1 MAKVGDIIDG
11 KKVMLK
17 IGEGDNPQDAYCTT
31 YQMRNFYFQFKD
43 GFISN
48 LDVMNY
54 IQHFKA
60 ALMAKK
66 NMTVVDVCCGRSLML
81 PLLRYYAKDIKNY
94 IGVDISEAN
103 IKEAK
108 RGANHKGLKEEDL
121 KTYYPFDVDWIMTCC
136 SKMAEHIEHGSAD
149 LVIYTSAIEHM
160 HKDVGYQS
168 LKECY
173 KIMNDNSI
181 MFLSCPNTPGNG
193 YNTQYAAHIYEW
205 GYDEL
210 KEALDEIGFETT
222 QEVGLV
228 MGAKEMDEFYATQPT
243 EIQEFYKKL
252 RAYIPT
258 QFLTAIMGV
267 PYPKVSK
274 EILFFVRKK
283 NKNKL
288 F

>member
-17 IGEGDNPQDAYCTT
+17 IEEGDNPQDAYCTT
-31 YQMRNFYFQFKD
+31 YQMRNFYTQFKD

-60 ALMAKK
+60 GLMAKK
-66 NMTVVDVCCGRSLML
+66 DMTVVDVCCGRSLML

-94 IGVDISEAN
+94 IGVDISETN

-108 RGANHKGLKEEDL
+108 KGASNRGLKEEDL
-121 KTYYPFDVDWIMTCC
+121 KTYYPFDVNWILTSC
-136 SKMAEHIEHGSAD
+136 SEMAEHIEHKSAD

-160 HKDVGYQS
+160 HKDIGYQS
-168 LKECY
+168 LKECH

-193 YNTQYAAHIYEW
+193 YDTQYAAHIYEW

-210 KEALDEIGFETT
+210 KEALDEIGFEII

-228 MGAKEMDEFYATQPT
+228 MGAKEMNEFYATQST

-252 RAYIPT
+252 KAYIPT

-267 PYPKVSK
+267 PYPKASK

>member
-1 MAKVGDIIDG
+1 
-11 KKVMLK
+11 
-17 IGEGDNPQDAYCTT
+17 
-31 YQMRNFYFQFKD
+31 
-43 GFISN
+43 
-48 LDVMNY
+48 MNY

-66 NMTVVDVCCGRSLML
+66 DMTVVDVCCGRSLML

-94 IGVDISEAN
+94 IGVDISETN

-108 RGANHKGLKEEDL
+108 KGANHKGLKEEDL
-121 KTYYPFDVDWIMTCC
+121 KDYYPFDVDWILTCC

-149 LVIYTSAIEHM
+149 LVIYTSAIEHMHHM

-193 YNTQYAAHIYEW
+193 YDTQYAAHIYEW

-210 KEALDEIGFETT
+210 KEALDEIGFEII

-228 MGAKEMDEFYATQPT
+228 MKAKEMNEFYATQSP

-252 RAYIPT
+252 KAYIPT

-267 PYPKVSK
+267 PYPKASK

>member
-17 IGEGDNPQDAYCTT
+17 IEEGDNPQDAYCTT
-31 YQMRNFYFQFKD
+31 YQMRNFYSQFKD

-66 NMTVVDVCCGRSLML
+66 DMTVVDVCCGRSLML
-81 PLLRYYAKDIKNY
+81 PLLRYYAKNIKNY
-94 IGVDISEAN
+94 IGVDISETN

-108 RGANHKGLKEEDL
+108 KGASHKGLKEEDL
-121 KTYYPFDVDWIMTCC
+121 KDYYPFDVDWILTCC
-136 SKMAEHIEHGSAD
+136 SKMAEHIEHESAD

-160 HKDVGYQS
+160 HKDIGYQS
-168 LKECY
+168 LKECH
-173 KIMNDNSI
+173 KIMNDNAI

-193 YNTQYAAHIYEW
+193 YDTQYAAHIYEW

-210 KEALDEIGFETT
+210 KEALDEIGFEII

-228 MGAKEMDEFYATQPT
+228 MGAKEMNEFYATQSP

-252 RAYIPT
+252 KAYIPT

-267 PYPKVSK
+267 PYPKASK
-274 EILFFVRKK
+274 EILFFVRRK
-283 NKNKL
+283 NESKL

>member
-11 KKVMLK
+11 KKVVLK

-31 YQMRNFYFQFKD
+31 YQMRNFYSQFKD

-66 NMTVVDVCCGRSLML
+66 DMTVVDVCCGRSLML

-94 IGVDISEAN
+94 IGVDISETN

-108 RGANHKGLKEEDL
+108 KGASHKGLKEEDL
-121 KTYYPFDVDWIMTCC
+121 KDYYPFDVDWILTYC
-136 SKMAEHIEHGSAD
+136 SKMAEHIEHESTD
-149 LVIYTSAIEHM
+149 LVIYTSAIEYM
-160 HKDVGYQS
+160 HKDIGYQS
-168 LKECY
+168 LKECH
-173 KIMNDNSI
+173 KIMNNNAI

-193 YNTQYAAHIYEW
+193 YDTQYAAHIYEW

-210 KEALDEIGFETT
+210 KEALDEIGFEII

-228 MGAKEMDEFYATQPT
+228 MGAKEMNEFYATQPT

-252 RAYIPT
+252 KAYIPT
-258 QFLTAIMGV
+258 QFLTTIMGV
-267 PYPKVSK
+267 PYPKASK

>member
-31 YQMRNFYFQFKD
+31 YQMRNFYSQFKD

-60 ALMAKK
+60 GLMAKK
-66 NMTVVDVCCGRSLML
+66 DMTVVDVCCGRSLML

-94 IGVDISEAN
+94 IGVDISETN

-108 RGANHKGLKEEDL
+108 KGASNKGLKEEDL
-121 KTYYPFDVDWIMTCC
+121 KDYYPFDVDWILTCC
-136 SKMAEHIEHGSAD
+136 SKMAEHIEHKSAD

-160 HKDVGYQS
+160 HKDIGYQS

-193 YNTQYAAHIYEW
+193 YDTQYAAHIYEW

-210 KEALDEIGFETT
+210 KEALDEIGFEII

-228 MGAKEMDEFYATQPT
+228 MGAKEMNEFYATQST

-252 RAYIPT
+252 KAYIPT

-267 PYPKVSK
+267 PYPKASK

-283 NKNKL
+283 NENKL